1 MAIKPLPVDEEKP
14 KEEEEHDIWR
24 GATFGADHR
33 KALKQTQK
41 PADHEEGRNSFP
53 AAASPSEGE
62 RPSEPE
68 SMEAPVSHRAITE
81 QSGRISNEGVVNNPR
96 DMRMRLSSKDSSD
109 SSQEMGELSENLEL
123 NRPFSMTMSS
133 ASKMENALLR
143 D

>member
-1 MAIKPLPVDEEKP
+1 M
-14 KEEEEHDIWR
+14 
-24 GATFGADHR
+24 
-33 KALKQTQK
+33 
-41 PADHEEGRNSFP
+41 
-53 AAASPSEGE
+53 
-62 RPSEPE
+62 
-68 SMEAPVSHRAITE
+68 SHRAITE